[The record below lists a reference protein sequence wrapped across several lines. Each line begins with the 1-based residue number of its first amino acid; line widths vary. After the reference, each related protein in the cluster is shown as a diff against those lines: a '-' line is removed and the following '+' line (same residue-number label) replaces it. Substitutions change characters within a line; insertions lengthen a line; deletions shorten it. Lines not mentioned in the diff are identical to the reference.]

1 MVLEVTKYIKIPD
14 KEIELSAIRAQ
25 GAGGQ
30 KVNKTSSAIHLRFN
44 IANSSINNMYKE
56 RLYTLKDNR
65 INDDGVIVIKAQQY
79 RSLEQNR
86 IDALE
91 RLRDII
97 SRVTL
102 VQKKRRPTK
111 ATKGSQRRR
120 MDSKT
125 KRGKVKLQRG
135 KIDI

>member
-1 MVLEVTKYIKIPD
+1 MVLEITKSIKIPE

-30 KVNKTSSAIHLRFN
+30 KVNKTSSAIHLRFD
-44 IANSSINNMYKE
+44 IVNSSINNIYKE
-56 RLYTLKDNR
+56 RLYKLKDNR
-65 INDDGVIVIKAQQY
+65 INDTGVIVIKAQRY

-97 SRVTL
+97 FRVTI

>member
-1 MVLEVTKYIKIPD
+1 MC
-14 KEIELSAIRAQ
+14 IRD
-25 GAGGQ
+25 
-30 KVNKTSSAIHLRFN
+30 R
-44 IANSSINNMYKE
+44 
-56 RLYTLKDNR
+56 
-65 INDDGVIVIKAQQY
+65 NDTGVIVIKAQRY

-97 SRVTL
+97 FRVTI

>member
-1 MVLEVTKYIKIPD
+1 LVLEITKSIKIPE

-30 KVNKTSSAIHLRFN
+30 KVNKTSSAIHLRFD
-44 IANSSINNMYKE
+44 IVNSSINNIYKE
-56 RLYTLKDNR
+56 RLYKLKDNR
-65 INDDGVIVIKAQQY
+65 INDTGVIVIKAQRY

-97 SRVTL
+97 FRVTI

>member
-1 MVLEVTKYIKIPD
+1 LVLEVTKSIKIPD
-14 KEIELSAIRAQ
+14 EEIKLSAIRAQ

-30 KVNKTSSAIHLRFN
+30 KVNKTSSAIHLRFD
-44 IANSSINNMYKE
+44 IVNSSINTLYKE
-56 RLYTLKDNR
+56 RLYKLKDNR
-65 INDDGVIVIKAQQY
+65 ISDEGVIVIKAQQY

-91 RLRDII
+91 RLRDIVF
-97 SRVTL
+97 RVTI